1 MTDTQLSEDEAANPQ
16 QLLTR
21 HKSLMELDLFCC
33 LNFVRLVQFYLL
45 IILPFPVEG
54 APARLPTFTDFSS
67 DMIVKNLALRYFYL
81 SIIVLGAFLPVSGLL
96 NSNFTGET
104 CPWIL

>member
-21 HKSLMELDLFCC
+21 HKSLMQLDLFYC
-33 LNFVRLVQFYLL
+33 LNIVRLVQFYLL
-45 IILPFPVEG
+45 IILLFPVEG

-81 SIIVLGAFLPVSGLL
+81 SIIVLGAFLAVSGLL
-96 NSNFTGET
+96 KSNFTGET
-104 CPWIL
+104 CPCIP